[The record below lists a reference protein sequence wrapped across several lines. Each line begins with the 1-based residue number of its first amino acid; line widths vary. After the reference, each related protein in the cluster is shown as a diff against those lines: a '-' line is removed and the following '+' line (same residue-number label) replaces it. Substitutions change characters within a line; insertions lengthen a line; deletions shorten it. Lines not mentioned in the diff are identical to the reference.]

1 MTSFLSQAFGGSWWI
16 RTTEAL
22 RSRFTVCPHWPLGK
36 APLFN
41 CFGCRWQ
48 LIYYSM
54 FVFKMQALFE
64 KIEKYF
70 SACWHFAKVICPMVH
85 NVADI
90 DCSNPAT
97 WIYCWGKNRI
107 YFYDAKGVSQ
117 PPEPCLSRQ
126 AGIMRCCLRF
136 VKRNEILPEKV
147 SHFGGSW
154 WIRTTEALRSRFTV
168 CPHWPLGKAP
178 LFSCV
183 ISVSLTAR
191 LL

>member
-1 MTSFLSQAFGGSWWI
+1 MGAGGFEPPKHYAADLQSVPIGHSGKLPYSVVWVVVDNLFIIACLFSKSKPFLKIIKNIICLHLAGVLCP
-16 RTTEAL
+16 RKHPLPAL
-22 RSRFTVCPHWPLGK
+22 
-36 APLFN
+36 
-41 CFGCRWQ
+41 
-48 LIYYSM
+48 
-54 FVFKMQALFE
+54 
-64 KIEKYF
+64 
-70 SACWHFAKVICPMVH
+70 H

-90 DCSNPAT
+90 GCSNPAT
-97 WIYCWGKNRI
+97 WIYYWGKDRI

-126 AGIMRCCLRF
+126 AGIRRCCLRF